1 MIGRADAPV
10 TIVEFFDPAC
20 ESCRAFHP
28 TVKQILAEHSNDV
41 RLVVRYAP
49 LHNGSEEAVRILE
62 AARLQ
67 GKFEAVLEALLN
79 AQPMWASQSAPDLNK
94 AWDAAQKAGLDEVRA
109 RRDMTSPE
117 IDAILRQDIAD
128 MAAVRLKGTP
138 TFFVNGKQPPQF
150 GRRELADFVRA
161 EVQAAR

>member
-1 MIGRADAPV
+1 VIGRADAPV

-94 AWDAAQKAGLDEVRA
+94 AWDAAQKAGL
-109 RRDMTSPE
+109 
-117 IDAILRQDIAD
+117 
-128 MAAVRLKGTP
+128 AAVRLKGTP